1 MSRAGL
7 RLHGLLNRRVGIAL
21 LGTAGLIA
29 AVIAANLLGI
39 YLLGSLEHWARWLA
53 QTSGYF
59 LLWRLCLYTITAW
72 GWRWMRRRLLRREP
86 DRASRRRLVRTEI
99 AGVVTIVTL
108 ECSLLLRDL

>member
-1 MSRAGL
+1 LSRAGL

-29 AVIAANLLGI
+29 AAIAANLLGI
-39 YLLGSLEHWARWLA
+39 YLLGSLESWARWLA

-59 LLWRLCLYTITAW
+59 LLWRLCLYAATVW
-72 GWRWMRRRLLRREP
+72 GWHWMRRRLLRREP
-86 DRASRRRLVRTEI
+86 ERASRRRLVRTEI

-108 ECSLLLRDL
+108 ECSLLLRGL